1 MTKEEAKLKITEL
14 VEKYHKLTHK
24 EIKDFN
30 EAATKQAFIEPMF
43 RALGWDFEDI
53 KEVSPEENASN
64 GRVDY
69 AFKLNNVSQ
78 FYIEAKSLKAD
89 LNRVDYVKQAV
100 SYSYARGVTWAILT
114 DFETLR
120 VFNAL
125 KSTPFISLSCADY
138 IKNFDDVYLLSKQAF
153 NEDALNIKAQAYGA
167 IPPFIPIEKRLF
179 KQLSVWRE
187 NLFNEIYRY
196 NEDKKIERE
205 QVDSIIQKLFNRLI
219 FMRTAEDRKIEE
231 NGLRALLNQ
240 WKSGGSKGYLIKP
253 LRALFNEYEGYYD
266 SELFSHHLLDEDIFI
281 DNESLQPVLE
291 GLYEIPDSLASYNF
305 NDIDADVLGAVYEQ
319 YLGHIAEVVKQQIQ
333 KAQTKM
339 ALGFETPTFTMTDK
353 KERRKEHGIYYTP
366 KIITDFI
373 VKETVGRYLQEN
385 AGYPDKLLNVRIL
398 DPACGSGSFLIRAYD
413 ELLTNRAAI
422 LGKPV
427 DKLDQWERLPVLTN
441 SIFGVDLDK
450 QAVEVARL
458 NLLLRSLAHR
468 EPLPYLGNNIKNGN
482 SLISGTD
489 EELEKFFGADFA
501 SQRPFNWQDEFSSV
515 MDKGGFDIVIGN
527 PPYIRQEQ
535 LSLFKPLWQKTF
547 QCYDG
552 VADIY
557 VYFFERGLQLL
568 KEGGYLAYIS
578 PNKYF
583 RSGYGKKLREYLST
597 KTTIEQIID
606 FGDAPIF
613 EATTYPSII
622 ILRKSSSNQNRVRI
636 YAWRSEQ
643 PLDNFSSDVE
653 SNSSAINQ
661 KELTADGW
669 HLESPTTL
677 RLLEKLHKA
686 GKPLGEYVDGKFYY
700 GIKTGLNE
708 AFVVDQ
714 ITRDHLIAECSAS
727 AEVLNPV
734 LRGKDIKRWGVN
746 FGEQYLI
753 KIESSENAIHPWSN
767 KPDAEAEQIFASIY
781 PAVHAWLN
789 SYRKGLMERDDQGK
803 YFWELRSCKYWHEF
817 ELPKIVWGNLAV
829 EPKFAFAQSGFYLTA
844 PANIIVSDSK
854 YLLGVLNSRV
864 MQYLVSQSAAERQGG
879 YLEYKPMYISPLAIP
894 EQPKNEDISN
904 LVNTILIAKSKD
916 PKADVIKL
924 EHQIDLLVY
933 KLYGLTPE
941 EIKLVEEQV

>member
-1 MTKEEAKLKITEL
+1 MMKEEAKLKIAEL
-14 VEKYHKLTHK
+14 VEKYQKLSAK
-24 EIKDFN
+24 DIKGFN
-30 EAATKQAFIEPMF
+30 EAATKQGFIEPMF
-43 RALGWDFEDI
+43 RALGWDFENTS
-53 KEVSPEENASN
+53 EVSPEESASN

-78 FYIEAKSLKAD
+78 FYVEAKSLKAD
-89 LNRVDYVKQAV
+89 LNREDYVKQAV

-125 KSTPFISLSCADY
+125 KSTPFISLSCTDY
-138 IKNFDDVYLLSKQAF
+138 INKFDDVYLLSRQATID
-153 NEDALNIKAQAYGA
+153 NELTQKAQDYGA
-167 IPPFIPIEKRLF
+167 MPPFIPIEKRLF

-187 NLFNEIYRY
+187 SLFNEIYRY
-196 NEDKKIERE
+196 NEDKKLQRE
-205 QVDSIIQKLFNRLI
+205 QVDGIIQKLFNRLI

-240 WKSGGSKGYLIKP
+240 WKTGGSKGYLIKP
-253 LRALFNEYEGYYD
+253 LRALFIEYEGYYD

-291 GLYEIPDSLASYNF
+291 GLYEIPGSLASYNF

-319 YLGHIAEVVKQQIQ
+319 YLGHIAEAVKQQVQ
-333 KAQTKM
+333 KAQVKM
-339 ALGFETPTFTMTDK
+339 ALGFETPTFTLTDK

-385 AGYPDKLLNVRIL
+385 AGYPDKLLNVKIL

-441 SIFGVDLDK
+441 SIYGVDLDK

-501 SQRPFNWQDEFSSV
+501 SQCPFNWQDEFSGV

-535 LSLFKPLWQKTF
+535 LSLFKPLWQKDFECFNGT
-547 QCYDG
+547 
-552 VADIY
+552 ADIY

-613 EATTYPSII
+613 DAITYPSII
-622 ILRKSSSNQNRVRI
+622 VLRKSLPDKNTTHIFTWNPG
-636 YAWRSEQ
+636 EQ
-643 PLDNFSSDVE
+643 LENFSALVA
-653 SNSSAINQ
+653 SNTNIVNQ
-661 KELTADGW
+661 QELTANSW
-669 HLESPTTL
+669 HLESKDHL
-677 RLLEKLHKA
+677 NLLTKLQKI
-686 GKPLGEYVDGKFYY
+686 GKPLGEYINGEFYR
-700 GIKTGLNE
+700 GIVTGLNE

-714 ITRDHLIAECSAS
+714 NTRDRLIVEHPSS
-727 AEVLNPV
+727 VEVLKPL
-734 LRGKDIKRWGVN
+734 LRGRDVKRWVIEPQN
-746 FGEQYLI
+746 LWLI
-753 KIESSENAIHPWSN
+753 FTRRGIDIAK
-767 KPDAEAEQIFASIY
+767 Y
-781 PAVHAWLN
+781 PAIEKYLSQYKKQLTPGLEGGRKPG
-789 SYRKGLMERDDQGK
+789 SYEWYEIQDNIA
-803 YFWELRSCKYWHEF
+803 YWQEF
-817 ELPKIVWGNLAV
+817 EQPKIVYPNIC
-829 EPKFAFAQSGFYLTA
+829 KRNDFAWDDKKYFTNQKAF
-844 PANIIVSDSK
+844 IIPNGSK
-854 YLLGVLNSRV
+854 YLLGILNSTV
-864 MQYLVSQSAAERQGG
+864 VTFLFEKCLAKLQNG
-879 YLEYKPMYISPLAIP
+879 YYEPNSIFMKDFPIPLATNP
-894 EQPKNEDISN
+894 EPIEA
-904 LVNTILIAKSKD
+904 LVNKILLTKSKD
-916 PKADVIKL
+916 AKADVTKL

-933 KLYGLTPE
+933 ELYGLTE
-941 EIKLVEEQV
+941 DEKKIVEGSV

>member
-1 MTKEEAKLKITEL
+1 MTKEEAKLKIAEL
-14 VEKYHKLTHK
+14 VEKYQKLSAK
-24 EIKDFN
+24 DIKGFN
-30 EAATKQAFIEPMF
+30 EAATKQGFIEPMF
-43 RALGWDFEDI
+43 RALGWDFENTN
-53 KEVSPEENASN
+53 EVSPEESASN

-78 FYIEAKSLKAD
+78 FYVEAKSLKAD
-89 LNRVDYVKQAV
+89 LNREDYVKQAV

-125 KSTPFISLSCADY
+125 KSTPFISLSCTDY
-138 IKNFDDVYLLSKQAF
+138 VNKIDDVYLLSRQATID
-153 NEDALNIKAQAYGA
+153 NELTKKAQDYGA
-167 IPPFIPIEKRLF
+167 MPPFIPIEKRLF
-179 KQLSVWRE
+179 KQLSLWRE

-196 NEDKKIERE
+196 NEDKKLQRE
-205 QVDSIIQKLFNRLI
+205 QVDGIIQKLFNRLI

-240 WKSGGSKGYLIKP
+240 WKAGGSKGYLIKP

-291 GLYEIPDSLASYNF
+291 GLYEIPGSLASYNF

-319 YLGHIAEVVKQQIQ
+319 YLGHIAEAIKQQVQ
-333 KAQTKM
+333 KAQAKM

-366 KIITDFI
+366 KIITDYI
-373 VKETVGRYLQEN
+373 VKETVGKYLQEN
-385 AGYPDKLLNVRIL
+385 AGYPDKLLNVKIL

-413 ELLTNRAAI
+413 ELLKHHATT
-422 LGKPV
+422 LGKSV

-489 EELEKFFGADFA
+489 EELEKFFGADFT
-501 SQRPFNWQDEFSSV
+501 SQRPFNWQDEFSGV

-535 LSLFKPLWQKTF
+535 LSVFKPLWQKNFTCF
-547 QCYDG
+547 DG
-552 VADIY
+552 SADIY

-613 EATTYPSII
+613 DAITYPSII
-622 ILRKSSSNQNRVRI
+622 VLRKSPTNKNNTRI
-636 YAWRSEQ
+636 FTWNTNEQ
-643 PLDNFSSDVE
+643 LEKLSALVASDT
-653 SNSSAINQ
+653 NTINQ
-661 KELTADGW
+661 QELTADSW
-669 HLESPTTL
+669 HLEPKTTL
-677 RLLEKLHKA
+677 LLLDKLHKA
-686 GKPLGEYVDGKFYY
+686 GKPLDEYVDGHFYR
-700 GIKTGLNE
+700 GIVTGYND
-708 AFVVDQ
+708 AFIIDKNVHDL
-714 ITRDHLIAECSAS
+714 LIAEDKSS
-727 AEVLNPV
+727 EDLLKPF
-734 LRGKDIKRWGVN
+734 LRGKDIKRW
-746 FGEQYLI
+746 L
-753 KIESSENAIHPWSN
+753 IESQETWI
-767 KPDAEAEQIFASIY
+767 IFTRRGVEITKY
-781 PAVHAWLN
+781 PAIEKYLSQFKTKLMPGVEGGRKPG
-789 SYRKGLMERDDQGK
+789 SYEWYEIQDNIA
-803 YFWELRSCKYWHEF
+803 YWREF
-817 ELPKIVWGNLAV
+817 EQPKISWGNLAI
-829 EPKFAFAQSGFYLTA
+829 EPKFSFVDSGYYVNA

-854 YLLGVLNSRV
+854 YLLGILNSRV
-864 MQYLVSQSAAERQGG
+864 TRYIVFQSAAERQGG

-894 EQPKNEDISN
+894 EQPKDEKISAIVDKI
-904 LVNTILIAKSKD
+904 LVTKTKD
-916 PKADVIKL
+916 PSADVTKL

-933 KLYGLTPE
+933 ELYGLTE
-941 EIKLVEEQV
+941 EEKKIVEGSV